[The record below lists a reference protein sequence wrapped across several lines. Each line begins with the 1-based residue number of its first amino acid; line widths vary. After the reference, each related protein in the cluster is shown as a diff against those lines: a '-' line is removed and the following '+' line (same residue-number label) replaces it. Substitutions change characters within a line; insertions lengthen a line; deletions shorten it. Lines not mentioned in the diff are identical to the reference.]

1 MMSKGEETR
10 ERIVAEAAALFNQRG
25 LEGTSM
31 SDLMKATG
39 LEKGGIYR
47 HFSSKEDVAVQAF
60 DYAWQAT
67 VESRMHDLGALS
79 NSVDKLKRFLANCI
93 DDLPVPGGCPLL
105 NTAIDAD
112 DGNPVLRTRAR
123 KALVEWRTRL
133 ESIISTGIKRNEIK
147 QGIKPAHLAN
157 IIISCLEGAL
167 MMSRLERNREALLLA
182 RSHLE
187 QYLETQ
193 VRQSTDAARVRRT
206 KQK

>member
-1 MMSKGEETR
+1 MMSNGEETR
-10 ERIVAEAAALFNQRG
+10 ERIVAKAAALFNQHG
-25 LEGTSM
+25 LDGTSM

-39 LEKGGIYR
+39 LAKGGIYR

-67 VESRMHDLGALS
+67 AEARMHDLDAVS
-79 NSVDKLKRFLANCI
+79 NSVDKLKRYLANCI

-105 NTAIDAD
+105 NTAVDAD
-112 DGNPVLRTRAR
+112 DGNPVLRSRAR
-123 KALVEWRTRL
+123 KALVQWRILL

-147 QGIKPAHLAN
+147 RGIKPAHLAN

-167 MMSRLERNREALLLA
+167 MMSLLERDREALRIA

-193 VRQSTDAARVRRT
+193 VRQSTDTARVRHA
-206 KQK
+206 K